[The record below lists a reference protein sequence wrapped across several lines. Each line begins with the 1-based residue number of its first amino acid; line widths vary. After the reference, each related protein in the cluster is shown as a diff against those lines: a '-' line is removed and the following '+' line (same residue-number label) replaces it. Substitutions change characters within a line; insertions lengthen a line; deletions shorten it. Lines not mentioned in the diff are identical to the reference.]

1 MAAPP
6 AAAVEAVVVSIKVA
20 LDFHM
25 RRTTGAKC
33 YSGLA
38 PAPAPAPAPVSVP
51 VPLPVLVTVAAPA
64 PAPVPVPVVAPC
76 TVI

>member
-1 MAAPP
+1 MQPAPSAAPALAE
-6 AAAVEAVVVSIKVA
+6 AAAVVAVVVSIKVA

-33 YSGLA
+33 YSGLVS
-38 PAPAPAPAPVSVP
+38 APAPV
-51 VPLPVLVTVAAPA
+51 PVLVTVAAP
-64 PAPVPVPVVAPC
+64 C

>member
-1 MAAPP
+1 MAAPL

-38 PAPAPAPAPVSVP
+38 PAPAPAPVSVP

-64 PAPVPVPVVAPC
+64 PVPVPVVAPC